1 MKLVPL
7 PHRFISFAGH
17 LSPSTKRQ
25 ALLAQMSVV
34 KVGLGSKQSLA
45 PDLSGLS
52 RESHLSIRAVSAQ
65 LMKSGAAEQCNEPMR
80 CGFNVP
86 DELYACPLC
95 RTIPRISKSTSK
107 TYFGLGDW
115 AAGAPLRSQ
124 SFAVTM
130 IGQGLGT
137 VEVFP

>member
-17 LSPSTKRQ
+17 LSAFTKRQ

-34 KVGLGSKQSLA
+34 KVRLGSKQSLA

-65 LMKSGAAEQCNEPMR
+65 LMKSGAAEHATNQCVAVLMSRTNYTVVHCAGRHRASPK
-80 CGFNVP
+80 
-86 DELYACPLC
+86 EL
-95 RTIPRISKSTSK
+95 
-107 TYFGLGDW
+107 
-115 AAGAPLRSQ
+115 
-124 SFAVTM
+124 
-130 IGQGLGT
+130 
-137 VEVFP
+137 